1 METNMKKLIL
11 LGLILSTLFLTGSAW
26 AVKGTVGLGVGV
38 APDYEGS
45 DDSTGVPMF
54 MFDHRYDSGRFVNL
68 MGPKLKVNLLASKR
82 FSIGPVLNYHMGRDD
97 VDNNRVDDMDDLDD
111 AIEAGIFAGVD
122 LDNVLI
128 GLEYLADVSDES
140 DGYTI
145 QGTLGYRWK
154 ATPDLTITPTVFVT
168 AADSDYMDYYFGVND
183 GNRGSSTIPNYDASD
198 GDVKDYG
205 INVVAHYTPWKSWGI
220 MGLLSYKTLLNDAK
234 DSPIVDDEGND
245 KQVTLGVMATYR
257 WGN

>member
-1 METNMKKLIL
+1 
-11 LGLILSTLFLTGSAW
+11 
-26 AVKGTVGLGVGV
+26 
-38 APDYEGS
+38 
-45 DDSTGVPMF
+45 MF
-54 MFDHRYDSGRFVNL
+54 MFDHRYDSGRFVKL

-111 AIEAGIFAGVD
+111 AIEAGIFAGAD

-154 ATPDLTITPTVFVT
+154 ATPDLTITPTVFAT
-168 AADSDYMDYYFGVND
+168 AADGDYMDYYFGVNS
-183 GNRGSSTIPNYDASD
+183 GNRGSSSLPDYNANDSD
-198 GDVKDYG
+198 WKDVG
-205 INVVAHYTPWKSWGI
+205 LNVVANYTPWEKWGI
-220 MGLLSYKTLLNDAK
+220 MGIFSYKSLLNDAK
-234 DSPIVDDEGND
+234 DTPIVDDEGND

-257 WGN
+257 WEN